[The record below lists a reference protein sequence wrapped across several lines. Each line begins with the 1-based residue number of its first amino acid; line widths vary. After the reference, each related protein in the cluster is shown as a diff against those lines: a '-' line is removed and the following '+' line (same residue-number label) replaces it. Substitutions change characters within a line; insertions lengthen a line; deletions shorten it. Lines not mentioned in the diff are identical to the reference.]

1 MPFHIHTQTHVL
13 RKGNSQAKHPGLLV
27 TSLKI
32 SQKFKCIV
40 ALLQKYRYHIIG
52 WLAFITY
59 EVSAVGIVSGSFGTV
74 GDYTV
79 HYILNIVYFYL
90 HAHFFLPLALRRRHL
105 VLLALPGTLVFEYFL
120 YVSAVY
126 SVEFLGINYFGLE
139 LSRPLELDL
148 TYAIRSLWRCLYLL
162 GLSTA
167 YYLLITLRREQGRRE
182 ELEKQKLRDI
192 IERQRVEKELTES
205 QNAYLRA
212 QINPHLLFNTLSFV
226 YSNVQDVSPKA
237 SEGIMLLSEVMH
249 YALGPVHED
258 GKTDLY
264 REVEQ
269 VKKYI
274 ALNQLRFSKPLQL
287 QTVFEGG
294 FSQHRLPPLLLLTFI
309 ENMFKHGI
317 LNDPA
322 HPATVSIKCTDSTL
336 HLSTRNKK
344 RSSFLQKGFGIGI
357 QNVESRLRKF
367 FREEDF
373 SLHIQEDELYYE
385 TNLRIALS

>member
-1 MPFHIHTQTHVL
+1 MTHTKMSHRFEKYVIE
-13 RKGNSQAKHPGLLV
+13 P
-27 TSLKI
+27 LKRY
-32 SQKFKCIV
+32 
-40 ALLQKYRYHIIG
+40 KYHFIG
-52 WLAFITY
+52 WLSFIAY
-59 EVSAVGIVSGSFGTV
+59 EVSAVGLVAGTFGTV
-74 GDYTV
+74 GNYAV
-79 HYILNIVYFYL
+79 HYFLNISLFYL

-105 VLLALPGTLVFEYFL
+105 VLLALPVILAIEYSL
-120 YVSAVY
+120 YLASVY
-126 SVEFLGINYFGLE
+126 SVEYLGINYFGLE
-139 LSRPLELDL
+139 LSRSFEFDL
-148 TYAIRSLWRCLYLL
+148 MYAIRSLWRCIYFL

-167 YYLLITLRREQGRRE
+167 YYLFITLRREQNRRE
-182 ELEKQKLRDI
+182 ELEKQKLKDV
-192 IERQRVEKELTES
+192 IERQKIEKELIES
-205 QNAYLRA
+205 RNAYLRA

-258 GKTDLY
+258 GRTDLA

-269 VKKYI
+269 IRKYI
-274 ALNQLRFSKPLQL
+274 ELNQLRFSKPLQL
-287 QTVFEGG
+287 QTSFEGG

-322 HPATVSIKCTDSTL
+322 HPATVSIRCTDSEL

-344 RSSFLQKGFGIGI
+344 RSSFLTKGFGIGI
-357 QNVESRLRKF
+357 QNVENRMRKF

-373 SLHIQEDELYYE
+373 SLNIQEDDLYYE